1 MTADQSA
8 VPDYPQALRLDG
20 RGFVLLGAGQGIGR
34 QAAHALAQ
42 AGADLLLVDHVAA
55 RAEQVATE
63 TGGTACIAEVTT
75 RAGMDAVFAAAAAR
89 FGDRLSGVVDIIG
102 MADNQ
107 PIAEAGDA
115 VWDWHFDI
123 VLRHAW
129 LAIQA
134 CAAGLGERGGSMV
147 FVGSMSGSM
156 SIPKQGI
163 YGAAKAALHHL
174 VACAAV
180 ELGPRNI
187 RINAVAPGFVRTP
200 RLVAAF
206 DEDFWGR
213 VGAAIPLG
221 RPAEPADIAKAIL
234 FLASDL
240 SGCISGAVLPVDGAL
255 TRIAAVPAIP
265 IRGAAGA

>member
-1 MTADQSA
+1 MTIDNSA
-8 VPDYPQALRLDG
+8 VPDYLQALRLDG
-20 RGFVLLGAGQGIGR
+20 SGFVVLGAGQGIGR

-42 AGADLLLVDHVAA
+42 AGADLVLVDRDRDRADRVAA
-55 RAEQVATE
+55 EV
-63 TGGTACIAEVTT
+63 GGTAVAADVTG
-75 RAGMDAVFAAAAAR
+75 RAGMDAVFEAVAAR
-89 FGDRLSGVVDIIG
+89 QGDRFAGLVDIIG

-107 PIAEAGDA
+107 PIAEASDE

-123 VLRHAW
+123 GLRHAW

-134 CAAGLGERGGSMV
+134 AATALGDRGGSLV
-147 FVGSMSGSM
+147 FVGSMSGTM

-187 RINAVAPGFVRTP
+187 RVNAVAPGFVRTP
-200 RLVAAF
+200 RLVAALS
-206 DEDFWGR
+206 DDYWSA
-213 VGAAIPLG
+213 VGQAIPLG
-221 RPAEPADIAKAIL
+221 RPAEPAEIAKAIL

-240 SGCISGAVLPVDGAL
+240 SGCSSGAVLAVDGAL
-255 TRIAAVPAIP
+255 TRKVAVPPIP
-265 IRGAAGA
+265 VSGPMVQ